1 MFLLKIIKTCKTIIV
16 CTLNGRC
23 LIVGIFTLAFNTPYS
38 AKAQKDSSLNRHR
51 LLILPIIARSVE
63 TNWSFGAAV
72 SSTFHLRSATDSL
85 TRTSNMQA
93 LALYSLNKQLV
104 LAINGSIYFPGE
116 KYILNQ
122 QISYSYF
129 PDKFWGIGKTTP
141 DSNEEPYN
149 YRQFYI
155 YLHPQRLVGRK
166 LFLGFLYEFQK
177 LWNVRYQA
185 GGLFDKEQ
193 VTGRYG
199 YIVSGLGASITYD
212 TRNNAFA
219 PDRGMMMQFHL
230 SHFNHIFGSDY
241 VYTNFV
247 IDMRKYFKVYKQQ
260 VLALQGYGFFNAGEV
275 PLRSLASLGGANSM
289 RGYYDGR
296 YRDKNQLIF
305 QAEYRIPLFWRI
317 GCVAFSDLGNVGST
331 LNELNFDHIKYS
343 YGGGIR
349 IALSKAERL
358 NLRLDYG
365 IGPGTARGFYFQ
377 LGEAF

>member
-1 MFLLKIIKTCKTIIV
+1 MKIIKTCKTIIF
-16 CTLNGRC
+16 CRINRRTLFAGILCFALNVPF
-23 LIVGIFTLAFNTPYS
+23 IVN
-38 AKAQKDSSLNRHR
+38 AQKKDGNSVRHR
-51 LLILPIIARSVE
+51 LLVLPIVARSVE
-63 TNWSFGAAV
+63 TSWSFGAAV
-72 SSTFHLRSATDSL
+72 SSTFHLKSAEDST
-85 TRTSNMQA
+85 TRTSNLQA

-129 PDKFWGIGKTTP
+129 PDKFWGIGKATP

-149 YRQFYI
+149 YKQFYV

-166 LFLGFLYEFQK
+166 LFLGILYEFQK
-177 LWNVRYQA
+177 LWDVKYID

-193 VTGRYG
+193 VAGRYG

-212 TRNNAFA
+212 SRNNAFA
-219 PDRGMMMQFHL
+219 PDRGSMLQFHM
-230 SHFNHIFGSDY
+230 SHFNNILGSDY
-241 VYTNFV
+241 EYTNFV
-247 IDMRKYFKVYKQQ
+247 VDLRKFFRVYKQQ
-260 VLALQGYGFFNAGEV
+260 VLALQAYGFFNAGEV
-275 PLRSLASLGGANSM
+275 PLRSLAALGGANSM
-289 RGYYDGR
+289 RGYYSGR
-296 YRDKNQLIF
+296 YRDKNQAVL

-317 GCVAFSDLGNVGST
+317 GCVVFSDIGNVGST
-331 LNELNFDHIKYS
+331 ISQLNFDHLKYS
-343 YGGGIR
+343 YGGGLR

-365 IGPGTARGFYFQ
+365 IGQGSAKGFYFQ